1 MNIIV
6 LWLSCLLGF
15 ILIVALSGY
24 VALFLCV
31 SVVYL
36 RHYIGKALKALS
48 VVFMTHKT
56 K

>member
-1 MNIIV
+1 MNIFI
-6 LWLSCLLGF
+6 LWFSCLVLL
-15 ILIVALSGY
+15 ILAIALSGY
-24 VALFLCV
+24 VALALCV

-36 RHYIGKALKALS
+36 QHYIGKAFKALS